1 MAGFDV
7 PVLLIVFNR
16 PDKAGAVFNR
26 VREMQP
32 RQLFIAGDAPRPDQ
46 PGDKER
52 CEETRSIVTAV
63 DWECEVHTLFQ
74 QSNLGCGKGPA
85 AAISWFFSQV
95 EFGIILEDDCLP
107 IKSFFRFCAE
117 LLPRYGDQEQIMLIS
132 GTTPLRPSVIKSDY
146 FFSRYGTT
154 WGWASWS
161 RAWQKF
167 DYDMKLW
174 SQQTAREKVMASFR
188 TEKERRYFLNIFEKT
203 FNKSSVTWW
212 DYQWLFARVLHGGLA
227 IMPALNQVGNIGFGA
242 DATHTF
248 DSNSPDAN
256 RKAIPLSFPLRH
268 PATIKTDPVYDSRL
282 LFHEPSLFQKIEFK
296 LRKLLL
302 K

>member
-95 EFGIILEDDCLP
+95 ELGIILEDDCLP
-107 IKSFFRFCAE
+107 IESFFRFCAE
-117 LLPRYGDQEQIMLIS
+117 LLPRYRNNEQIMLIS
-132 GTTPLRPSVIKSDY
+132 GTTP
-146 FFSRYGTT
+146 
-154 WGWASWS
+154 
-161 RAWQKF
+161 
-167 DYDMKLW
+167 
-174 SQQTAREKVMASFR
+174 
-188 TEKERRYFLNIFEKT
+188 
-203 FNKSSVTWW
+203 
-212 DYQWLFARVLHGGLA
+212 
-227 IMPALNQVGNIGFGA
+227 
-242 DATHTF
+242 
-248 DSNSPDAN
+248 
-256 RKAIPLSFPLRH
+256 
-268 PATIKTDPVYDSRL
+268 
-282 LFHEPSLFQKIEFK
+282 
-296 LRKLLL
+296 
-302 K
+302 